1 MEKNLE
7 IWNLQVPV
15 AEVDSDKTNLTKIST
30 PMRFSECS
38 SEVDYSTAVNNRE
51 DSVSSK
57 QLNNKILE
65 VVTHTIM
72 DKEDNVRNKTRE
84 LCWGSFFLLFLSL
97 LWASWPTSPSMV
109 AQAHR
114 MYINNKIKEWRI
126 TNFHSPKP
134 THTNMNYKP
143 TTWTSRTS

>member
-1 MEKNLE
+1 MTKLEKNQE
-7 IWNLQVPV
+7 ICNLQVAA
-15 AEVDSDKTNLTKIST
+15 AEVDSDKTNLNKIST

-57 QLNNKILE
+57 LLNNKMLE

-84 LCWGSFFLLFLSL
+84 LC
-97 LWASWPTSPSMV
+97 
-109 AQAHR
+109 
-114 MYINNKIKEWRI
+114 
-126 TNFHSPKP
+126 
-134 THTNMNYKP
+134 
-143 TTWTSRTS
+143 